1 MLPLLHFITLSLT
14 LLGHFNII
22 TIRFYQRTLN
32 MSFLQKLHNALQR
45 RIRTLLFK
53 GRHELWAERV
63 SYGIENLFLMLVLFY
78 LLLNT
83 LLYNWTGALYS
94 EGTGFRLDWVFGGLD
109 NLIPFVPEMALV
121 YVHLFYAFTIL
132 SMFYFAF
139 IAGRKGYAL
148 GWTLVIVHTIAI
160 IIYIVFP
167 VSTYWYRAELL
178 AAPLQNN
185 PWAEVMYG
193 YYASDTSFNCFPSL
207 HAAVSAAIA
216 YAWCSCAKSEPHVVR
231 TIAAAAAVVIAS
243 AVVLSTLFVRQHYII
258 DEIAGVL
265 LAVFVARYIFRRL

>member
-1 MLPLLHFITLSLT
+1 MMKLLMKIHSAF
-14 LLGHFNII
+14 
-22 TIRFYQRTLN
+22 
-32 MSFLQKLHNALQR
+32 QR

-53 GRHELWAERV
+53 GKHELWAERV

-78 LLLNT
+78 VLLNT

-109 NLIPFVPEMALV
+109 NHIPFVPEMAVV
-121 YVHLFYAFTIL
+121 YVHLFYSFTVL
-132 SMFYFAF
+132 SMLYFAF

-148 GWTLVIVHTIAI
+148 GWTLVIVHAVAI
-160 IIYIVFP
+160 LIYIVFP

-178 AAPLQNN
+178 AAPLQDN
-185 PWAEVMYG
+185 PLAEVMYG

-216 YAWCSCAKSEPHVVR
+216 YAWCSYAKSEPHVLK
-231 TIAAAAAVVIAS
+231 TIAAAAAIVIAS

-265 LAVFVARYIFRRL
+265 LAVLVARCIFRGL